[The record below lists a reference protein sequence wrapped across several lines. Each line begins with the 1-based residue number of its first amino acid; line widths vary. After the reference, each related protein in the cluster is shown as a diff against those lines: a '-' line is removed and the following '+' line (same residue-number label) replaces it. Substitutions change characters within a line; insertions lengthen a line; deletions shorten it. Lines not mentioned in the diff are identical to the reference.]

1 MNILTKNNRDMTD
14 PEITALARE
23 YAEEEAKGTAVESLP
38 DGFKENVIQR
48 NADHF
53 EKHLR
58 WLTRR
63 LCLVEKERVK
73 YEYHEA
79 KFTCGNVDP
88 CSDTFVSSLAQKSV
102 LERLFPEIAKEIN
115 NEKE

>member
-1 MNILTKNNRDMTD
+1 MDNDR
-14 PEITALARE
+14 ITALARE

-63 LCLVEKERVK
+63 YCLVEKSKVEE
-73 YEYHEA
+73 EYHEA

-88 CSDTFVSSLAQKSV
+88 CSETFATSLAQKSV
-102 LERLFPEIAKEIN
+102 LERLFPDLTWPDEPLEVEIIIKR
-115 NEKE
+115 KKK